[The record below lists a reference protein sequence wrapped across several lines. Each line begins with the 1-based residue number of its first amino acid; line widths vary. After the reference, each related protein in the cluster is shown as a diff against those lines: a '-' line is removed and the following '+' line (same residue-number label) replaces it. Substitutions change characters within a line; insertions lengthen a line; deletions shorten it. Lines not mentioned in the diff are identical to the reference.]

1 MLKLSCKISISQL
14 STQVAAVSVQNYIR
28 RRVKLSKHL
37 SPLDRLP
44 EFAYQ
49 GAEYDALYKPIYNH
63 AGGPTCDSCTEEWTR
78 GEDSPAEC
86 RCVALFRDQILN
98 LPACSSA
105 TSCTPLSYRGS
116 CTSSRICRRCVKSI
130 RCKCTG

>member
-49 GAEYDALYKPIYNH
+49 GAEYGIIQADI
-63 AGGPTCDSCTEEWTR
+63 
-78 GEDSPAEC
+78 
-86 RCVALFRDQILN
+86 
-98 LPACSSA
+98 
-105 TSCTPLSYRGS
+105 
-116 CTSSRICRRCVKSI
+116 
-130 RCKCTG
+130 